1 MFMKLENLNVIESDN
16 EFYNCVVALPW
27 YGKTTNVYV
36 RFENDDDA
44 QPTQKQLQAFKELLN
59 EAPQIFEKLEEQ
71 LFAYYQEQ
79 REDNKYEDYYEE
91 FFSELKS
98 PKDLE
103 KHIYFHSIKVS
114 YYDEDWSKF
123 IGLIMDCDWDKQL
136 GVGVML
142 IKNKVREINV
152 QDIVL

>member
-1 MFMKLENLNVIESDN
+1 M
-16 EFYNCVVALPW
+16 
-27 YGKTTNVYV
+27 TNVYV
-36 RFENDDDA
+36 RFENDDNA

-91 FFSELKS
+91 FFPELRS

-103 KHIYFHSIKVS
+103 KIYIS
-114 YYDEDWSKF
+114 
-123 IGLIMDCDWDKQL
+123 
-136 GVGVML
+136 
-142 IKNKVREINV
+142 
-152 QDIVL
+152 VL